1 MADAL
6 GSAEVPLKTN
16 DKGIYMSDR
25 KCMKGILALMMSV
38 TLSIQ
43 LPLSVSADKLTN
55 DVIKQS
61 EEEKKNAEQSK
72 AILKKGLTDVKQLI
86 ADLESAKGQLE
97 TYIIQ
102 LDEDLAVIDDNIK
115 MLDEQL
121 TDKKAEIEK
130 TKGELEDAIWQ
141 SQQQYGLMKKRI
153 QFVYE
158 KGQTSNIEMILN
170 STSFVEFLNR
180 AEYVAQLSEYDRR
193 MLDRY
198 IETTQHITDVKTKLE
213 KEEAELEEAQA
224 ALESEQE
231 ALQELISA
239 KETQIVAY
247 QTDITNKEA
256 AIKEYEAEIA
266 AQDEII
272 KTLEKRIAEERRRLE
287 EENKSLRKYD
297 GGMFKFPC
305 PSYTRVSDDY
315 GTRMHPILQV
325 EKFHNGIDL
334 AAPSGSPILAAYDGD
349 VVSAGYS
356 SSMGNYIMI
365 DHGDSLITIYMHASA
380 LYVST
385 GQTVSKGDKIAAVGS
400 TGRSTGPHLHFG
412 VRQNGNYVSPWKF
425 LK

>member
-158 KGQTSNIEMILN
+158 KGQTSNIEKILN
-170 STSFVEFLNR
+170 KGERVQCYGYYSTVNRKVWLYIQSGNLTGHIDASFVKK
-180 AEYVAQLSEYDRR
+180 V
-193 MLDRY
+193 
-198 IETTQHITDVKTKLE
+198 
-213 KEEAELEEAQA
+213 
-224 ALESEQE
+224 
-231 ALQELISA
+231 
-239 KETQIVAY
+239 
-247 QTDITNKEA
+247 
-256 AIKEYEAEIA
+256 
-266 AQDEII
+266 
-272 KTLEKRIAEERRRLE
+272 
-287 EENKSLRKYD
+287 
-297 GGMFKFPC
+297 
-305 PSYTRVSDDY
+305 
-315 GTRMHPILQV
+315 
-325 EKFHNGIDL
+325 
-334 AAPSGSPILAAYDGD
+334 
-349 VVSAGYS
+349 
-356 SSMGNYIMI
+356 
-365 DHGDSLITIYMHASA
+365 
-380 LYVST
+380 
-385 GQTVSKGDKIAAVGS
+385 
-400 TGRSTGPHLHFG
+400 
-412 VRQNGNYVSPWKF
+412 
-425 LK
+425 